1 MSQARCASTGCAWS
15 AIAHNSDRLR
25 DRRVGTGAS
34 AVLGPPSERA
44 ACRRRTRIEQSLASL
59 KYARAIAP
67 RHEKHEANISL
78 ALIRPAAPPIRSHV
92 HEPVGWVQ
100 TVRAWTALAL
110 AKKFARL
117 ATTAAF
123 ARSRFPSCNRFIQVR
138 YQRRGPL
145 R

>member
-25 DRRVGTGAS
+25 DRRVGSGAS

-78 ALIRPAAPPIRSHV
+78 ALIRPAAPRIRSCV
-92 HEPVGWVQ
+92 HGSVGQ
-100 TVRAWTALAL
+100 RPCCAMARCTAGRCFIAKVWAL
-110 AKKFARL
+110 SF
-117 ATTAAF
+117 
-123 ARSRFPSCNRFIQVR
+123 
-138 YQRRGPL
+138 G
-145 R
+145 